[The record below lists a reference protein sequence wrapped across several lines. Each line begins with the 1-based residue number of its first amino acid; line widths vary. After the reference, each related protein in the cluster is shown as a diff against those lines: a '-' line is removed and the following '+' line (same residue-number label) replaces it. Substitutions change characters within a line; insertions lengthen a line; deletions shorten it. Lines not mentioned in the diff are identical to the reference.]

1 MINLSLDPCMLGY
14 KVSDLMHTEMIEL
27 LITLKKKKNLLLDAA
42 NFVASNEIAI
52 ASTKGQHIYDI
63 PNLYV
68 LSGYVKG

>member
-27 LITLKKKKNLLLDAA
+27 LITFKKKKLLLDAA